1 MELKR
6 IVAPDN
12 RTATARATALYGK
25 DALVIS
31 TERVNGQIELIVAVD
46 MQPDLHDEPAPAPR
60 FAGMKKPAGFGNVLQ
75 GQLTA
80 MTHASSSEPATTRLA
95 ERANATDAAAAA
107 ERDKVRAQELV
118 SLVREELAEM
128 RRELRIARQTALWQ
142 SSAGLSPVLRPLVD
156 GLNEA
161 GVPAALR
168 ALLLDEVKDAADAD
182 EALGIMR
189 TFLKTALRREP
200 AAGVLTGVHAIAGP
214 SGCGKT
220 LMIGRLAA
228 LHAQQGSADDV
239 AIIAFSDKRAGAWS
253 QMQFLAAQTG
263 VDCYRAQDAGMLTAL
278 LDELAGRK
286 LILIDTAGVQLD
298 DHLGALRSVCPQAQI
313 HLLLPADA
321 SAATVR
327 RHLQG
332 ETQWASLML
341 SKLDECAQPW
351 PLIAALS
358 DRTVPLSYAGSGP
371 QLAKPVDAA
380 RTTDRMVD
388 AALAHLPLAYDTNS

>member
-214 SGCGKT
+214 SG
-220 LMIGRLAA
+220 
-228 LHAQQGSADDV
+228 
-239 AIIAFSDKRAGAWS
+239 
-253 QMQFLAAQTG
+253 
-263 VDCYRAQDAGMLTAL
+263 
-278 LDELAGRK
+278 
-286 LILIDTAGVQLD
+286 
-298 DHLGALRSVCPQAQI
+298 
-313 HLLLPADA
+313 
-321 SAATVR
+321 
-327 RHLQG
+327 
-332 ETQWASLML
+332 
-341 SKLDECAQPW
+341 
-351 PLIAALS
+351 
-358 DRTVPLSYAGSGP
+358 
-371 QLAKPVDAA
+371 
-380 RTTDRMVD
+380 
-388 AALAHLPLAYDTNS
+388 